1 MSSHEKVVSTVLAQ
15 QLHTV
20 VDEDDWFKGLLL
32 HVQGVSAEHASRPNP
47 GGTSSAAGQVGH
59 VLYWMRVGQRRLAG
73 EDVEGDQ
80 DASFTTSQVNETEWQ
95 ALQAELRVEV
105 ESLQQAVTKI
115 ESWDQHTLNTVL
127 NQLTHVAYHA
137 GSVIQILKATA

>member
-1 MSSHEKVVSTVLAQ
+1 MSAHEKVVSTVLAQ

-20 VDEDDWFKGLLL
+20 VHEDDWFGGLLL

-80 DASFTTSQVNETEWQ
+80 DASFTTGRVGETEWQ
-95 ALQAELRVEV
+95 ALQAELRKEV
-105 ESLQQAVTKI
+105 QSLQQAVTHI
-115 ESWDQHTLNTVL
+115 ESWDQHALNTVL